1 MFINIM
7 HIKKN
12 ITRIFTAYIGVILIL
27 IFVPNIVCAFPYK
40 GLDIKIQGT
49 ILEMYDDNIRFAHE
63 DKEADFITSLV
74 LGLGVTYEGRRRNLS
89 FTSNI
94 NRSLHYKFSDIKSS
108 SENLTLNF
116 KNEFSE
122 RDRLSLKDTFS
133 HTHTAVSFEEEFLTT
148 RGRSERFNN
157 SFNLNYS
164 RDISEHFTAIAR
176 YTNWLNKITEVEGD
190 QSDSYANKAGLEL
203 DYLYSVATTFLVS
216 YAFATTSYKNSG
228 NNSTHTIATGM
239 RKYLTRRL
247 YLDGKVGID
256 FITSINN
263 KKTVKNAIEVS
274 LTDEID
280 ENTVAK
286 LAFMR
291 RDSTTSDTG
300 DIFSNWRITGSLK
313 KQLSERFNSS
323 FSGFYGQGKTV
334 SAGITNKLLGASGAI
349 SYEFTEHLAGDFS
362 YAYSIFD
369 SSDETG
375 GYNRSTASIG
385 LTTVF

>member
-1 MFINIM
+1 MQIN
-7 HIKKN
+7 KN
-12 ITRIFTAYIGVILIL
+12 ILQLFTACIGTILIL
-27 IFVPNIVCAFPYK
+27 MFVPEIVCAFPYK
-40 GLDIKIQGT
+40 GLDIT
-49 ILEMYDDNIRFAHE
+49 INGGVIETYDDNINFAHE
-63 DKEADFITSLV
+63 DKQADFITG
-74 LGLGVTYEGRRRNLS
+74 LGLSIGVKYKGRRRSLDL
-89 FTSNI
+89 TGNI
-94 NRSLHYKFSDIKSS
+94 NQRFHAKVRDTKSS

-133 HTHTAVSFEEEFLTT
+133 HTHTAASFEEEFLTI
-148 RGRSERFNN
+148 RGRRERFNN

-176 YTNWLNKITEVEGD
+176 YTNGLNKITEVEGD

-300 DIFSNWRITGSLK
+300 DIFSNWRIIGSLK

-334 SAGITNKLLGASGAI
+334 STGITNKFLGASGAI

>member
-1 MFINIM
+1 M

-12 ITRIFTAYIGVILIL
+12 VLQLFTACIGTILIL
-27 IFVPNIVCAFPYK
+27 MFVPKIVCAFPYK
-40 GLDIKIQGT
+40 GMEIT
-49 ILEMYDDNIRFAHE
+49 INGQVTEMYDDNIRFAHK
-63 DKEADFITSLV
+63 DKQADFITSL
-74 LGLGVTYEGRRRNLS
+74 GLSVGVKHEGRRRSLDL
-89 FTSNI
+89 TGQI
-94 NRSLHYKFSDIKSS
+94 NQGFHAKFRDTKSS

-122 RDRLSLKDTFS
+122 RDRVSLTDTFS

-190 QSDSYANKAGLEL
+190 QRDSYANRAGLEL
-203 DYLYSVATTFLVS
+203 NYLHSVATTFSLFYV
-216 YAFATTSYKNSG
+216 FTTTRYKDSG
-228 NNSTHTIATGM
+228 DNFTHTIATGM
-239 RKYLTRRL
+239 RKYLTKRL
-247 YLDGKVGID
+247 FLDGKVGID
-256 FITSINN
+256 FITSANN
-263 KKTVKNAIEVS
+263 KDTVKNAIEVS

-280 ENTVAK
+280 ENTIAEVT
-286 LAFMR
+286 FIR
-291 RDSTTSDTG
+291 RDSATSDTD

-313 KQLSERFNSS
+313 KQLSERLNGS